1 MTSSTRRQSEAVFS
15 DNCTAPVSVNAHD
28 YRKHWANFLNEKN
41 PTLDVEKKSIESLK
55 SYAKQR
61 FQDMKK
67 ERDVQH
73 QICMMHYWDGYINA
87 ITEILNMEGQ

>member
-1 MTSSTRRQSEAVFS
+1 MDIKNLFKT
-15 DNCTAPVSVNAHD
+15 
-28 YRKHWANFLNEKN
+28 KN
-41 PTLDVEKKSIESLK
+41 PTLDVERKSIESLK
-55 SYAKQR
+55 VYAKQR

>member
-1 MTSSTRRQSEAVFS
+1 MTPSNRRQTEAFLS
-15 DNCTAPVSVNAHD
+15 NNCTAPIAMDIKNLF
-28 YRKHWANFLNEKN
+28 KTKN
-41 PTLDVEKKSIESLK
+41 PTLDVERKSIESLK
-55 SYAKQR
+55 VYAKQR

>member
-1 MTSSTRRQSEAVFS
+1 MTSSTRRQSEAVFTN
-15 DNCTAPVSVNAHD
+15 NCTAPSAVD
-28 YRKHWANFLNEKN
+28 LKN
-41 PTLDVEKKSIESLK
+41 IFKKKNSTLDVEKQCIESLK
-55 SYAKQR
+55 AYAKQR
-61 FQDMKK
+61 FQDTKK

>member
-15 DNCTAPVSVNAHD
+15 NNCTAPVSTTPID
-28 YRKHWANFLNEKN
+28 YRNRWANFLNEKN
-41 PTLDVEKKSIESLK
+41 PKLDVEKKSIESLK
-55 SYAKQR
+55 SYALQR
-61 FQDMKK
+61 FNDAKT